1 VWRWVARRGAA
12 APSGLSVRRAER
24 NGFQI
29 LFCRRQIHIYCRAQ
43 INPLR
48 NLGSPSAALLDVFV
62 AVFTSCRESGVSRAE
77 TPRSKLMLVHS
88 DSVHAL
94 G

>member
-1 VWRWVARRGAA
+1 LAG
-12 APSGLSVRRAER
+12 
-24 NGFQI
+24 
-29 LFCRRQIHIYCRAQ
+29 
-43 INPLR
+43 
-48 NLGSPSAALLDVFV
+48 PSAALFGALG
-62 AVFTSCRESGVSRAE
+62 AAFTSCRESGVSRVE